1 MLYCGHI
8 SKVMDCHFG
17 TAASKMNHAF
27 LIILLQAQNP
37 LSMSFAY
44 FLYVYPL
51 LFVLT
56 YKSYLNMQ
64 KATEKQ
70 SKAREAAIQ
79 NSDFRIGYP
88 QITINK

>member
-1 MLYCGHI
+1 MYCAHI
-8 SKVMDCHFG
+8 SKAMDCHFG
-17 TAASKMNHAF
+17 TAASKMNYAF

-56 YKSYLNMQ
+56 NKSYLNMQ
-64 KATEKQ
+64 KATAEQ
-70 SKAREAAIQ
+70 SKARVTAIQ
-79 NSDFRIGYP
+79 NSDFRIG
-88 QITINK
+88 